1 MPFQET
7 CVDEQKLRF
16 IAEWL
21 SGEWSMTGLCDRFGI
36 TRAWGHELVR
46 RYRAGGYKGLQAR
59 SRAPHRHGRAMAQE
73 AKSRILALRR
83 ARPSWGPKK
92 LRAYLCRQHAAMAWP
107 ALSTIGD
114 LLKREGLVEARRR
127 QRRPIALTQPFG
139 PVQASNDL
147 WCIDFK
153 GWFRTR
159 DGRRCDP
166 LTLSDAHS
174 RFLLDCRIVAPSDDG
189 VRPVVDRAFRAYGL
203 PAAIR
208 SDNGPPF
215 ASATAAAGLT
225 RLAVHWIKLGIRL
238 ERIDPGQ
245 PQQNGRHERMHAT
258 LQLDGVLPPAANA
271 ATQQRRFNHFRQDF
285 NTVRPHE
292 ALAFEVPASL
302 YRPSPRGYPERIVEP
317 QYAPHY
323 AVRRVRSNGEIKWMG
338 DTVFISEALV
348 GEPVGIAEIETG
360 DWIVRFADLPL
371 GIINRNT
378 RTLHRFTAARPG
390 RREARKQTRKTVN
403 DLSGP

>member
-16 IAEWL
+16 ITEWL
-21 SGEWSMTGLCDRFGI
+21 SGEWSMTALSEQFGI
-36 TRAWGHELVR
+36 SRAWGHELAR
-46 RYRAGGYKGLQAR
+46 RYRADGYAGLQAR
-59 SRAPHRHGRAMAQE
+59 SRAPRRHGRETAPA
-73 AKSRILALRR
+73 AKSQIVSLRR

-92 LRAYLCRQHAAMAWP
+92 LRAYLRRQHPAMAWP
-107 ALSTIGD
+107 AASTIGD

-127 QRRPIALTQPFG
+127 QRRPTPLTQPFG
-139 PVQASNDL
+139 PVRAPNDL

-159 DGRRCDP
+159 DGQRCDP

-174 RFLLDCRIVAPSDDG
+174 RFLLDCRIVAPTDDG
-189 VRPVVDRAFRAYGL
+189 VRPVVDRAFRTYGL

-208 SDNGPPF
+208 SDNGSPF

-271 ATQQRRFNHFRQDF
+271 ATQQRRFNRFRHDF
-285 NTVRPHE
+285 NTLRPHE

-302 YRPSPRGYPERIVEP
+302 YWPSPRGYPARIAAPE
-317 QYAPHY
+317 YAPHY

-338 DTVFISEALV
+338 ETVFVSEALV
-348 GEPVGIAEIETG
+348 GESVGIAEIETG

-371 GIINRNT
+371 GIIDRNT
-378 RTLHRFTAARPG
+378 HALQRFAAARPG
-390 RREARKQTRKTVN
+390 RRDAREQTRKTVN
-403 DLSGP
+403 DLSGL